1 MYSRYLRAA
10 PGLMGNAQGISPSP
24 QSFRRTARM
33 SEGKFVKLF
42 HLLRSRL
49 DKNELYKKLNTY
61 LVHDLRA
68 QGTAVN
74 VFCIL

>member
-1 MYSRYLRAA
+1 
-10 PGLMGNAQGISPSP
+10 
-24 QSFRRTARM
+24 M